1 MPWWLTCVL
10 VAGCCVETRD
20 SLSIIIT
27 ISLTQIVPLARKGK
41 ITIDE
46 LPLPSD
52 KTADQCFAQFNANWE
67 AALAANKDSS
77 KSPSLL
83 KV

>member
-1 MPWWLTCVL
+1 MLQP
-10 VAGCCVETRD
+10 
-20 SLSIIIT
+20 SP
-27 ISLTQIVPLARKGK
+27 QIVPLARKGK
-41 ITIDE
+41 ITVDE

-52 KTADQCFAQFNANWE
+52 KLAEQCYAQFNANWE

-83 KV
+83 KVCEVVVWCVW